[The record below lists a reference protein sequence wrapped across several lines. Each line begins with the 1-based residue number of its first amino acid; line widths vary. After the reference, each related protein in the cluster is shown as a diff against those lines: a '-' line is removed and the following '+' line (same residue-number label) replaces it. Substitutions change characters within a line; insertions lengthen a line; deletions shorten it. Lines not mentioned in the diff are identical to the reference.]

1 MYLAIQRRR
10 SKSDSSETP
19 SMASCPGLA
28 LGQPGWEPG
37 KVLDRM
43 FVGFGDHDVRFWP
56 VSDQVIAYRRRNSHL
71 SLLGHFQRVIHFYTE
86 IADRA
91 FELCM
96 T

>member
-1 MYLAIQRRR
+1 MGDGGQ
-10 SKSDSSETP
+10 SV
-19 SMASCPGLA
+19 GLA
-28 LGQPGWEPG
+28 CSPARAGPVEVSTLAATYNLRWMSASG
-37 KVLDRM
+37 
-43 FVGFGDHDVRFWP
+43 P

-91 FELCM
+91 FELCI

>member
-1 MYLAIQRRR
+1 LIAVPNLRAHQIMPRAGAQRAAHGVCPVGIHYYASRV
-10 SKSDSSETP
+10 SE
-19 SMASCPGLA
+19 
-28 LGQPGWEPG
+28 
-37 KVLDRM
+37 
-43 FVGFGDHDVRFWP
+43 DVRSWP